1 MKNAKRW
8 LAILLAV
15 TLLCSNGVSQLGMIV
30 SASELETT
38 EEAQPKEDAVVEQ
51 AEETKEDTGKATVEG
66 VTPEEERGESSAQD
80 AETANVP
87 KAAAQEGQNEANVP
101 EAAPAT
107 VAPTTVAP
115 TTATP
120 ATAVPASE
128 GAGQQGEATAPEV
141 QTYNVKINKSEL
153 DGGQIKA
160 WGSDNNKVDVT
171 EYDGNNQYVKEVKE
185 GEEFNFQITL
195 NDGFEIAQV
204 KVNGNAFDPANTEGN
219 VITYKVAGINEEKV
233 IDVTYN
239 KIETPAEEKAAEEP
253 KTEDET
259 KVEEPAAEE
268 TAEPEDAGNTKPAK
282 TLSKVIDGTIVTVSA
297 PEGALEDGW
306 SLEVKQVSVKSV
318 KKAIEAAVADADAIE
333 EIKAFDITLLD
344 KDGNEIQPENK
355 VNVSFSGV
363 DIKGDI
369 AEVYHVNDTKKKAEK
384 VSEATTVSNVEFVAD
399 HFSIYAVVS
408 SSTATFNTQETAYEL
423 EVGQTLNLDSKYKR
437 GKSWSVDKKDIVEIK
452 SSTSDWFKGAT
463 ATILAKKEGS
473 ACVTYNNDQFYIN
486 VIKAKGKISFNLNG
500 GSGNQPADINGSVGD
515 VVTLP
520 TGEGI
525 EKENYIFVGWSTS
538 NDANTVTSNGKPSVY
553 PGGSRFELSGKITL
567 YAVWVQNTGTVS
579 GKITIAIRKDGTIP
593 GEPSLNYDPYSYLT
607 PDGGM
612 TVNVLEYINP
622 AQTIF
627 DSAGV
632 KNLQPNFYTYV
643 TEKNKNNAYWD
654 NETQYVVW
662 YVVKYQ
668 GNDST
673 YHIDGVVRDKQKV
686 YLNYDG
692 NGFTEGLVPDSME
705 IHEGNS
711 VTVSQPGK
719 YYDPKDTSTWQE
731 LKKAGYTFD
740 GWNTSADGTGTTYQA
755 GSEIKVTE
763 NTTLYAQWKAK
774 GYTVKY
780 NSDGGSAVADKT
792 LKFSEKVDVSPVPTR
807 AGYTFE
813 GWYYNDQKVTD
824 STYASLVSNDESV
837 QEITLI
843 AKWKEKPGRFGYY
856 LSLENATWAG
866 GMPDNLEVNG
876 TSSLGLPKY
885 AEKIHY
891 MYGDKYNVISNVP
904 VANGYAFIGWLD
916 KERKGQDA
924 AIRSAGEELTYIY
937 QEGDEKQAYTLD
949 ALWASIVAKGG
960 TYPYDG
966 TSHQIT
972 ADIAINEGL
981 NLDEKYVAQAKKLIT
996 TGEVYYKEKG
1006 TDKWSTDNPSFKD
1019 AGMYTVEVKQDITVG
1034 GNKVTLQAEA
1044 TVVINKASVTLKS
1057 ADLTRKYN
1065 GKALVNGETALETET
1080 GWAKGEGA
1088 TYSFTGSQT
1097 LVGSSANAFSYTL
1110 NEGTNADN
1118 YTITK
1123 NEGTLTVT
1131 NRPEDAKYEI
1141 TVTANSTTATYDG
1154 QPHTAVGLETT
1165 TFVVEGNTYTVEGL
1179 KTEDPSK
1186 TDAGTYTNNITGTA
1200 VVKDASGNDVTAQFI
1215 VKTTNGSLVIN
1226 KASVTLKS
1234 ADLSKVYDGDALVNG
1249 ETALATETGW
1259 AEGEGATYSFTG
1271 SQTLV
1276 GSSANTFS
1284 YTLNSNTK
1292 AANYE
1297 ISKTEGTLIVTNRPE
1312 DAKYEITVKANS
1324 TTATY
1329 DGEEHKA
1336 EGVETYEF
1344 TVAGH
1349 KYKVSG
1355 LTTENPKATNAG
1367 TYTNNITGTAVVKDA
1382 FGNDVTAQF
1391 IVKTE
1396 NGKLVINKASVTLK
1410 SADLT
1415 RKYNGKALVNGE
1427 TALETE
1433 TGWAKG
1439 EGATYSFTGSQTLVG
1454 SSANAFSYTLNEG
1467 TNADNYT
1474 ITKNEGTLTVTNRPE
1489 DAKYEITVTA
1499 NSTTATYDGQPH
1511 TAVGLETTTFVVEG
1525 NTYTVEGLKTED
1537 PSKTDAGT
1545 YTNNI
1550 TGTAVVKD
1558 ADGNVVTD
1566 QFVVKTTNGS
1576 LTINKAD
1583 VTLKSADLSKI
1594 YDGDALVNG
1603 ETALA
1608 TEEGW
1613 ADSDKASVA
1622 YNFTGSQTNV
1632 GSSDNTFT
1640 VKWNDTVKES
1650 NYNVTIEA
1658 GTLTVTAQSIDPDN
1672 PNYKGITV
1680 DAPTDVEYTGEDQT
1694 WLPTVTDGNGK
1705 ALVKDTDYTVTYDNE
1720 DRTNVTGIITVT
1732 INGAGNYAGTITR
1745 TYQITPKPVTIT
1757 TESKTRAFDGTALTA
1772 GGKVE
1777 GIVSGETYGFK
1788 TTGSQTY
1795 VGSSQNTYEMVWA
1808 DSEVEGTSGTYT
1820 AKKTNYTVT
1829 ESIGTLVVTA
1839 GTPENPLD
1847 PTLVVNKTHDKSQTY
1862 KAGDVITFTITAKN
1876 IYEEAKTIT
1885 LEELEGVA
1893 LDANVFENVAP
1904 GAEVT
1909 ATATY
1914 TVTEQDIVN
1923 GTFTNN
1929 VTVTFSGVDDK
1940 FTGTD
1945 TVDELED
1952 ANPHMTITKTTVGAE
1967 EGHIYKL
1974 GEVINYKITATNDG
1988 NLTLTNVKVEDALT
2002 GNVGENAFTIDTLA
2016 PDEAQTFDV
2025 RYVVTENDVLA
2036 GKVVN
2041 NATGTATDP
2050 TDPDEPKT
2058 PVTPGEKEDPIET
2071 PNPSLAVVKTSDKT
2085 GVVKLGETIT
2095 YTITVTNNG
2104 NVTIND
2110 IEVTDELTGNTGDNA
2125 FTIDRLAVGET
2136 KQFTATYTVTEDDI
2150 LEGTIV
2156 NRATAIGKDPRNEEV
2171 TGDGEVRVDTEEK
2184 DSHLTVSKETTSEPE
2199 NGEKYALGETINYL
2213 ITVTNDGNLTLTNVK
2228 VTDELTGDEWT
2239 IDELAPGEE
2248 ETFDA
2253 SYTVKESDLGKTVV
2267 NVATATGTTPD
2278 PDIEKPDV
2286 TPGETEDPVEE
2297 EKPALAIDKKV
2308 VDPKE
2313 EYQIGEVVTYEIT
2326 VTNIGNVTQKN
2337 ILVEDQMKAA
2347 GQARITN
2354 IDGANGISNGKQATL
2369 DKLVPGAKATIT
2381 VEYTIVYDDRGNTIT
2396 NAAVAD
2402 GEGENPVTPDVPVV
2416 IEKVYNINVVHE
2428 FAPNNEGDVALL
2440 PEDYTIENLKPNT
2453 EKSITA
2459 EAVKGYVAYPSVQN
2473 VTVVDKDITVTFQY
2487 YKDVIGTDPTDPEK
2501 PDGVSDEFQV
2511 VVRFAA
2517 VNGTVSTD
2525 RAVVTLVDKNGK
2537 PAKDGVGHLTKN
2549 QIAAATANTG
2559 YDQSSL
2565 SWTPGEPTITYD
2577 ITGEMTFT
2585 ATFTATP
2592 APAPAPTEPT
2602 TPPARP
2608 TRPTT
2613 CTTAPTG
2620 NATVENAVTPSEE
2633 KVEEKAAEIKEVLK
2647 SDDDKVPV
2655 ANQKLDD
2662 LYSGDAKKD
2671 NPVI

>member
-1 MKNAKRW
+1 MKNAKRC

-15 TLLCSNGVSQLGMIV
+15 TLLCSNGVSQLGTIV

-120 ATAVPASE
+120 ATVTPATAVPAAE
-128 GAGQQGEATAPEV
+128 GAGQAEEATAPEV

-153 DGGQIKA
+153 DGGQIKV
-160 WGSDNNKVDVT
+160 WGSDNTQVDVT

-204 KVNGNAFDPANTEGN
+204 KVNGNAFDPAKTEGN

-259 KVEEPAAEE
+259 KVEEPAV
-268 TAEPEDAGNTKPAK
+268 AEPEDNSISTASLNENISTVADSEKTIKVGETASLKSSDYKSRKYSHIWSITSGNDVIKLTGSGYKVTAEGLKEGTATVSDWIYRYSLYHTTITYTVRVTSSEKVTVKPA
-282 TLSKVIDGTIVTVSA
+282 IVYYLKDPT
-297 PEGALEDGW
+297 
-306 SLEVKQVSVKSV
+306 K
-318 KKAIEAAVADADAIE
+318 DA
-333 EIKAFDITLLD
+333 
-344 KDGNEIQPENK
+344 N
-355 VNVSFSGV
+355 S
-363 DIKGDI
+363 
-369 AEVYHVNDTKKKAEK
+369 NDTGHWG
-384 VSEATTVSNVEFVAD
+384 D
-399 HFSIYAVVS
+399 
-408 SSTATFNTQETAYEL
+408 AY
-423 EVGQTLNLDSKYKR
+423 
-437 GKSWSVDKKDIVEIK
+437 
-452 SSTSDWFKGAT
+452 
-463 ATILAKKEGS
+463 
-473 ACVTYNNDQFYIN
+473 
-486 VIKAKGKISFNLNG
+486 
-500 GSGNQPADINGSVGD
+500 GNA
-515 VVTLP
+515 
-520 TGEGI
+520 
-525 EKENYIFVGWSTS
+525 
-538 NDANTVTSNGKPSVY
+538 
-553 PGGSRFELSGKITL
+553 
-567 YAVWVQNTGTVS
+567 
-579 GKITIAIRKDGTIP
+579 
-593 GEPSLNYDPYSYLT
+593 
-607 PDGGM
+607 
-612 TVNVLEYINP
+612 TVNVEGAIWVNDKNCFNGLSQRVVSWPNNTNVIPKNSTHWNAIFNEYKASI
-622 AQTIF
+622 QTQLG
-627 DSAGV
+627 GV
-632 KNLQPNFYTYV
+632 KITADDVEEITLVPA
-643 TEKNKNNAYWD
+643 KISKNNGTDPDLHLDCNVNIKCKSVAL
-654 NETQYVVW
+654 
-662 YVVKYQ
+662 VKY
-668 GNDST
+668 
-673 YHIDGVVRDKQKV
+673 
-686 YLNYDG
+686 YLFDANGTNWEMLGSKNYI
-692 NGFTEGLVPDSME
+692 V
-705 IHEGNS
+705 
-711 VTVSQPGK
+711 
-719 YYDPKDTSTWQE
+719 KDTSTTKPGDVTSRTFPETKTVNGVTYKFSGWYTDENLTQRAPE
-731 LKKAGYTFD
+731 FPAKVTGSVNYYAKYTAEYKVSYNLAGGKFSD
-740 GWNTSADGTGTTYQA
+740 DSTSAEEKHNADTT
-755 GSEIKVTE
+755 V
-763 NTTLYAQWKAK
+763 
-774 GYTVKY
+774 TVK
-780 NSDGGSAVADKT
+780 
-792 LKFSEKVDVSPVPTR
+792 EEPTR
-807 AGYTFE
+807 AGYE
-813 GWYYNDQKVTD
+813 
-824 STYASLVSNDESV
+824 
-837 QEITLI
+837 
-843 AKWKEKPGRFGYY
+843 
-856 LSLENATWAG
+856 
-866 GMPDNLEVNG
+866 
-876 TSSLGLPKY
+876 
-885 AEKIHY
+885 
-891 MYGDKYNVISNVP
+891 
-904 VANGYAFIGWLD
+904 FIGW
-916 KERKGQDA
+916 
-924 AIRSAGEELTYIY
+924 TV
-937 QEGDEKQAYTLD
+937 EGLGTTTTLD
-949 ALWASIVAKGG
+949 SGETFTMPNRDVTLTAKWEEQKIEEFL
-960 TYPYDG
+960 TLVPKDVSKPYDG
-966 TSHQIT
+966 TELQAGT
-972 ADIAINEGL
+972 AKVTGKVEGADTASVKIEYSL
-981 NLDEKYVAQAKKLIT
+981 NGTDWTTNPSEVTATNVSDSKTVQVRATSEKY
-996 TGEVYYKEKG
+996 TGE
-1006 TDKWSTDNPSFKD
+1006 
-1019 AGMYTVEVKQDITVG
+1019 
-1034 GNKVTLQAEA
+1034 L
-1044 TVVINKASVTLKS
+1044 
-1057 ADLTRKYN
+1057 
-1065 GKALVNGETALETET
+1065 
-1080 GWAKGEGA
+1080 
-1088 TYSFTGSQT
+1088 TGSEE
-1097 LVGSSANAFSYTL
+1097 L
-1110 NEGTNADN
+1110 
-1118 YTITK
+1118 TITPK
-1123 NEGTLTVT
+1123 PV
-1131 NRPEDAKYEI
+1131 
-1141 TVTANSTTATYDG
+1141 TVTANSYNKTYGASD
-1154 QPHTAVGLETT
+1154 PEFTVTVVGTLGTDK
-1165 TFVVEGNTYTVEGL
+1165 VTYNLSREAG
-1179 KTEDPSK
+1179 EDV
-1186 TDAGTYTNNITGTA
+1186 GTYPIT
-1200 VVKDASGNDVTAQFI
+1200 ASGDAIQGNYNVT
-1215 VKTTNGSLVIN
+1215 
-1226 KASVTLKS
+1226 
-1234 ADLSKVYDGDALVNG
+1234 YHP
-1249 ETALATETGW
+1249 
-1259 AEGEGATYSFTG
+1259 
-1271 SQTLV
+1271 
-1276 GSSANTFS
+1276 
-1284 YTLNSNTK
+1284 
-1292 AANYE
+1292 
-1297 ISKTEGTLIVTNRPE
+1297 GTLTITAATRPE
-1312 DAKYEITVKANS
+1312 DRQLGVTSYEGVYDANEHTITVDNVLDGDVVEYS
-1324 TTATY
+1324 Y
-1329 DGEEHKA
+1329 DG
-1336 EGVETYEF
+1336 GETW
-1344 TVAGH
+1344 TTNLNQ
-1349 KYKVSG
+1349 YKDVTE
-1355 LTTENPKATNAG
+1355 TTIKVRVTNAN
-1367 TYTNNITGTAVVKDA
+1367 YDPSPV
-1382 FGNDVTAQF
+1382 
-1391 IVKTE
+1391 E
-1396 NGKLVINKASVTLK
+1396 L
-1410 SADLT
+1410 
-1415 RKYNGKALVNGE
+1415 
-1427 TALETE
+1427 
-1433 TGWAKG
+1433 
-1439 EGATYSFTGSQTLVG
+1439 
-1454 SSANAFSYTLNEG
+1454 EG
-1467 TNADNYT
+1467 TVK
-1474 ITKNEGTLTVTNRPE
+1474 ITPKPV
-1489 DAKYEITVTA
+1489 TVTA
-1499 NSTTATYDGQPH
+1499 NSYNKAYGATDPEFTA
-1511 TAVGLETTTFVVEG
+1511 
-1525 NTYTVEGLKTED
+1525 TVEGTLGSDTVNYKLNRETGEDVGTYKILAIGDAAQGNYSVTYYPGTLTITAATRPEDRQLGVTSYEGVYDANEHTITVDNVLDGDVVEYSYDGGETWTTNLNQYKDVTETTIKVRVTNANYD
-1537 PSKTDAGT
+1537 PSPVELEGTVKITPATLTVSTPIATKVYEGTPLTAAGT
-1545 YTNNI
+1545 I
-1550 TGTAVVKD
+1550 SG
-1558 ADGNVVTD
+1558 
-1566 QFVVKTTNGS
+1566 FVN
-1576 LTINKAD
+1576 D
-1583 VTLKSADLSKI
+1583 
-1594 YDGDALVNG
+1594 
-1603 ETALA
+1603 ETATFA
-1608 TEEGW
+1608 T
-1613 ADSDKASVA
+1613 
-1622 YNFTGSQTNV
+1622 TGSQTEV
-1632 GSSDNTFT
+1632 GSTANTYSLT
-1640 VKWNDTVKES
+1640 WDGTAKES
-1650 NYNVTIEA
+1650 NYKVVETI

-1757 TESKTRAFDGTALTA
+1757 TESKTKAFDGTALTA

-1829 ESIGTLVVTA
+1829 ESIGTLAVTA

-2025 RYVVTENDVLA
+2025 RYVVTENDVLE
-2036 GKVVN
+2036 GKVIN

-2085 GVVKLGETIT
+2085 GVVKLGETI
-2095 YTITVTNNG
+2095 
-2104 NVTIND
+2104 
-2110 IEVTDELTGNTGDNA
+2110 
-2125 FTIDRLAVGET
+2125 
-2136 KQFTATYTVTEDDI
+2136 
-2150 LEGTIV
+2150 
-2156 NRATAIGKDPRNEEV
+2156 
-2171 TGDGEVRVDTEEK
+2171 
-2184 DSHLTVSKETTSEPE
+2184 
-2199 NGEKYALGETINYL
+2199 NYL
-2213 ITVTNDGNLTLTNVK
+2213 ITVTNDDNLTLTNVK
-2228 VTDELTGDEWT
+2228 VTDELTGDAWT
-2239 IDELAPGEE
+2239 IDTLAPEE
-2248 ETFDA
+2248 AKTFDA

-2297 EKPALAIDKKV
+2297 ENPALAIDKKV

-2354 IDGANGISNGKQATL
+2354 IDGANGISNGTQVTL
-2369 DKLVPGAKATIT
+2369 DKLAPGAKATIT

-2549 QIAAATANTG
+2549 QIAAVTANTG

-2565 SWTPGEPTITYD
+2565 SWTPGEPTISYD
-2577 ITGEMTFT
+2577 ITVEMTFT

-2613 CTTAPTG
+2613 RTTAPTG